1 MNQELENRVNE
12 IILEQNLSAEDALKI
27 AQTEQAE
34 EEVKKKDLTDSDSE
48 PSVGTFT
55 YIGEV
60 EQPEISPLLPPAS
73 RRFAISQ
80 YEAQVEDANLLVNSE
95 FDKLQKLAS
104 EAATPQERAD
114 LYSQFVEETGVAIP
128 EENFANLESAI
139 VESQER
145 EAQFQ
150 VDYQDAFTK
159 SLEQDDFGAV
169 STVLEQ
175 YGFEEDK
182 ISEMENS
189 FKVEQDKRTVT
200 QGQVLEA
207 WKSSYTA
214 EEFQQGLE
222 DVNIPQEEKDLLVE
236 DYNKYL
242 TDLGQGAYYAIF
254 DKSFK
259 LSQEISALESSF
271 AEIDNY
277 EDPEDKAL
285 AVYNYNLELR
295 ILEAQFKRAKEA
307 EAELVAIA
315 REVPEVKSAL
325 AMISLETSRFIESLD
340 ASVRD
345 QVKNGKLD
353 KYEAAWL
360 TSDEYKEITE
370 ATSGVLLDKDGT
382 PYLKQESKKEAMIEE
397 AKEKYISLKKEEQ
410 TQREIE
416 IINRYVPVGDDP
428 DEKKALENAIFRISG
443 NAYDLEQVDGKVGYE
458 TPWLTDAV
466 LKFTG
471 ALVDFA
477 PTLFRTGQQAQHA
490 LDQYTGDLFTDS
502 EERSELLRR
511 QRELKT
517 EAGKTFLNLNA
528 LESAREV
535 TTAYENGIMDSFR
548 KGNWEAGIAQAVGMA
563 AESLPITLATMVV
576 SGGVGTVYGYG
587 FASAISAGLEYEE
600 VFQEE
605 WFQNLSPLERSMYI
619 GGVGAAEGLSESI
632 GAGVASRFLKCGSSR
647 AIGQLRNNYLRN
659 RTKSV
664 IGDYVSDAGSEV
676 GVAYAQAG
684 LEFAFNENA
693 DLSNLTDE
701 AIEAGITIALVETL
715 FTFAGGKLAS
725 KIVKPDG
732 AVVKGGN
739 FLPSSTTVKKGAV
752 ITGSEAVG
760 GSTGEATR
768 LFIQGKEMD
777 AMCQE
782 PRWQRLQENSLGP
795 KRCACNWRQ
804 RKHKKKEVFPCS
816 SWLQRCQTRYSKVYG
831 L

>member
-34 EEVKKKDLTDSDSE
+34 EEIEETEQVEQGQKKNSNS
-48 PSVGTFT
+48 SAGTFS

-73 RRFAISQ
+73 RQFAISQ

-189 FKVEQDKRTVT
+189 FKVEQDKRAVT

-222 DVNIPQEEKDLLVE
+222 SVNISQEEKDLLVD

-271 AEIDNY
+271 AEIENY
-277 EDPEDKAL
+277 ENPKDRDL
-285 AVYNYNLELR
+285 ARYNYNLELR
-295 ILEAQFKRAKEA
+295 TLEAQFERAKEA
-307 EAELVAIA
+307 EAELVTIA

-325 AMISLETSRFIESLD
+325 AMISLETARFIESLD

-345 QVKNGKLD
+345 QVKNGK
-353 KYEAAWL
+353 A
-360 TSDEYKEITE
+360 
-370 ATSGVLLDKDGT
+370 
-382 PYLKQESKKEAMIEE
+382 
-397 AKEKYISLKKEEQ
+397 
-410 TQREIE
+410 
-416 IINRYVPVGDDP
+416 
-428 DEKKALENAIFRISG
+428 
-443 NAYDLEQVDGKVGYE
+443 
-458 TPWLTDAV
+458 
-466 LKFTG
+466 
-471 ALVDFA
+471 
-477 PTLFRTGQQAQHA
+477 
-490 LDQYTGDLFTDS
+490 
-502 EERSELLRR
+502 
-511 QRELKT
+511 
-517 EAGKTFLNLNA
+517 
-528 LESAREV
+528 
-535 TTAYENGIMDSFR
+535 
-548 KGNWEAGIAQAVGMA
+548 
-563 AESLPITLATMVV
+563 
-576 SGGVGTVYGYG
+576 
-587 FASAISAGLEYEE
+587 
-600 VFQEE
+600 
-605 WFQNLSPLERSMYI
+605 
-619 GGVGAAEGLSESI
+619 
-632 GAGVASRFLKCGSSR
+632 
-647 AIGQLRNNYLRN
+647 
-659 RTKSV
+659 
-664 IGDYVSDAGSEV
+664 
-676 GVAYAQAG
+676 
-684 LEFAFNENA
+684 
-693 DLSNLTDE
+693 
-701 AIEAGITIALVETL
+701 
-715 FTFAGGKLAS
+715 
-725 KIVKPDG
+725 
-732 AVVKGGN
+732 
-739 FLPSSTTVKKGAV
+739 
-752 ITGSEAVG
+752 
-760 GSTGEATR
+760 
-768 LFIQGKEMD
+768 
-777 AMCQE
+777 
-782 PRWQRLQENSLGP
+782 
-795 KRCACNWRQ
+795 
-804 RKHKKKEVFPCS
+804 
-816 SWLQRCQTRYSKVYG
+816 
-831 L
+831 